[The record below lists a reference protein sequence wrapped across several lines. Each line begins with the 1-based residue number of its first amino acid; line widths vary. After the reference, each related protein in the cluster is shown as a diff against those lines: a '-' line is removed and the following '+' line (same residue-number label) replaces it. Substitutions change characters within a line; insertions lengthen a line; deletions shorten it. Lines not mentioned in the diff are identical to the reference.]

1 MDEKARLIRG
11 ASPIHMAETALN
23 GLLRLDPEFLEA
35 LEPLQDRTVAVELA
49 GLERTL
55 FLKLGVEG
63 VSLLNRDEVE
73 AIREDRLA
81 DVTFEG
87 SPPAL
92 LGMVAAMRRGDAAFK
107 DDVRISGD
115 LSLLE
120 AMKTAFRRLDID
132 LEELL
137 SRFVGDIAAHEIGRG
152 TRAFL
157 AWGQKTSEALTADIG
172 EYLVEELRVSPSSLE
187 LEDFASDVD
196 RLRDDVERLEKRL
209 ARLRARSPEPPR

>member
-35 LEPLQDRTVAVELA
+35 LEPLQDRIVAVELA
-49 GLERTL
+49 GLEQTL

-73 AIREDRLA
+73 AIGEDRLA

-92 LGMVAAMRRGDAAFK
+92 LGMVAAMRRGDAAFR

-120 AMKTAFRRLDID
+120 AMKTAFQRLDID

-152 TRAFL
+152 ARAFW
-157 AWGQKTSEALTADIG
+157 AWGQKTSKALAADIG
-172 EYLVEELRVSPSSLE
+172 EYLVEELRVSPSPLE
-187 LEDFASDVD
+187 LEDFAADVD
-196 RLRDDVERLEKRL
+196 RLRDDVERLEKRV
-209 ARLRARSPEPPR
+209 ARLRARSPEPLP

>member
-11 ASPIHMAETALN
+11 ASPIHMAESALN

-35 LEPLQDRTVAVELA
+35 LQPLQDRIVAVELA

-73 AIREDRLA
+73 AIGEDRLA

-92 LGMVAAMRRGDAAFK
+92 LGMVAAMRRGDAAFR

-120 AMKTAFRRLDID
+120 AMKTAFQRLDID

-137 SRFVGDIAAHEIGRG
+137 SRLVGDIAAHEIGRAAK
-152 TRAFL
+152 TFW
-157 AWGQKTSEALTADIG
+157 AWGQKTGEALVTDVG
-172 EYLVEELRVSPSSLE
+172 EYLVEELRVSPSPLE

-209 ARLRARSPEPPR
+209 ARLHARSPEPPR

>member
-157 AWGQKTSEALTADIG
+157 TWGQKTSEALAADIG
-172 EYLVEELRVSPSSLE
+172 EYFVEELRVSPSPLE

>member
-1 MDEKARLIRG
+1 MDEKARLTRA
-11 ASPIHMAETALN
+11 ASPIHMAESALN

-35 LEPLQDRTVAVELA
+35 LEPLQDRIVAVELA

-55 FLKLGVEG
+55 FLQLGVEG
-63 VSLLNRDEVE
+63 VSILNRDEVE

-81 DVTFEG
+81 DVTFGG

-92 LGMVAAMRRGDAAFK
+92 LGMVAAMRRGDAAFA

-120 AMKTAFRRLDID
+120 AMKTAFQRLDID

-137 SRFVGDIAAHEIGRG
+137 SRFVGDIAAHQIGRAA
-152 TRAFL
+152 RAFW
-157 AWGQKTSEALTADIG
+157 AWGQNTSEALVVDVG
-172 EYLVEELRVSPSSLE
+172 EYLVEELRVSPAPID

-209 ARLRARSPEPPR
+209 ARLRARSPEPPC